1 MGKKTSVFAYTA
13 SISSNVL
20 RVAYQKL
27 QQIWYVN
34 ILKVIISDMENHG
47 FVGMLTPSP
56 THEQ

>member
-1 MGKKTSVFAYTA
+1 MGKKTAMFAYA
-13 SISSNVL
+13 FSVSSSVL
-20 RVAYQKL
+20 RVAYQRL

>member
-1 MGKKTSVFAYTA
+1 MFAYTA
-13 SISSNVL
+13 SVSSNVL

>member
-1 MGKKTSVFAYTA
+1 MFAYT
-13 SISSNVL
+13 SSVSSSVL

-47 FVGMLTPSP
+47 FVGMLTSSP